1 MKMHSTFLGSKSI
14 VGVPL
19 FFVINKVL
27 DEPQNACTFDTM
39 VL

>member
-27 DEPQNACTFDTM
+27 DACTLPVK